1 MVQATMVS
9 VGMSNKAKRDKAKL
23 IEDLKREIQ
32 ERALL
37 LSDLEVMIEDYQRER
52 LRLLQELKSLKE
64 GLWELTAEEDSE
76 GDDISA
82 HAIIQSQ
89 P

>member
-1 MVQATMVS
+1 MN
-9 VGMSNKAKRDKAKL
+9 NKAKRDKAKL

-64 GLWELTAEEDSE
+64 GLWELTTEEDSE
-76 GDDISA
+76 GDDVSA

>member
-1 MVQATMVS
+1 MAAVKVVISKQV
-9 VGMSNKAKRDKAKL
+9 KQDKKKL
-23 IEDLKREIQ
+23 IQDLKREIQ

-64 GLWELTAEEDSE
+64 GLWDLAAEEDSE
-76 GDDISA
+76 GDDVSL
-82 HAIIQSQ
+82 HAFIRPQV
-89 P
+89 

>member
-1 MVQATMVS
+1 MVNARM
-9 VGMSNKAKRDKAKL
+9 NDRAKRNKAKL

-64 GLWELTAEEDSE
+64 GLWELTAEEGSE
-76 GDDISA
+76 GDDVTT
-82 HAIIQSQ
+82 HTVVQSQ

>member
-1 MVQATMVS
+1 MVS
-9 VGMSNKAKRDKAKL
+9 VGMSDQAKRDKAKL

-64 GLWELTAEEDSE
+64 GLWELTAEEDTE
-76 GDDISA
+76 GDDIST